1 MNNTALA
8 RFIASLGSL
17 NGYGSTI
24 YQTKKALD
32 ENSTKPLRQDRDD
45 IAIFNDS
52 LKGINAIKKIGFNT
66 DGIIAINK
74 EFDSPS
80 DEQPNIPGHLRNSYY
95 NPDDRTAILISSDS
109 TDAYFPPDVISRNDL
124 DDIVTT
130 FNNSKK
136 SEIDAWKVFADI
148 SKLQPFQ
155 DGNKRTA
162 LIAANSAIGALKN
175 GNYLI
180 LPINDLDR
188 AEFTLMLM
196 RYYNAIDDDSKN
208 TAFKRMIA
216 LLPNE
221 SDRLQELSK
230 PITKEDNSLLATR
243 KVKHEIRKN
252 N

>member
-1 MNNTALA
+1 LENTALA

-32 ENSTKPLRQDRDD
+32 EKSTKPLRQNKDD

-52 LKGINAIKKIGFNT
+52 LKGINAIRKIGFST

-80 DEQPNIPGHLRNSYY
+80 DEQPNMPGHLRNSYY

-109 TDAYFPPDVISRNDL
+109 QDAYFPPDVISRNDL
-124 DDIVTT
+124 DKIVDAYH
-130 FNNSKK
+130 NSEQNEK
-136 SEIDAWKVFADI
+136 DAWKVFTDI

-162 LIAANSAIGALKN
+162 LIAANAAFGSLDTGK
-175 GNYLI
+175 YLI

-188 AEFTLMLM
+188 AEFTLMLI
-196 RYYNAIDDDSKN
+196 RYYNSDDNDVQN
-208 TAFKRMIA
+208 RVFDRMFA
-216 LLPNE
+216 LIPNE
-221 SDRLQELSK
+221 SDRIQE
-230 PITKEDNSLLATR
+230 
-243 KVKHEIRKN
+243 
-252 N
+252 